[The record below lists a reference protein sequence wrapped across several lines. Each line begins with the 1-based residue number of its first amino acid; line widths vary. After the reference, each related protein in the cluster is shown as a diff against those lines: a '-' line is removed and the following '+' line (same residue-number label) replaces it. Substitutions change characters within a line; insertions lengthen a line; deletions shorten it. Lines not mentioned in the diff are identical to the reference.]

1 MFLAEEMIRRQRRK
15 SNQESLN
22 LGRANTSHVGQI
34 YLISFSFY
42 ENYMIFGVEFVG
54 HGHSGNSIDNGQRH
68 TATMTLRCIG
78 MSNTGLICV

>member
-22 LGRANTSHVGQI
+22 LGRANTSLVGQ
-34 YLISFSFY
+34 ISFSFY
-42 ENYMIFGVEFVG
+42 ENYMRLGVEFVG

-68 TATMTLRCIG
+68 TATMTLRCAS